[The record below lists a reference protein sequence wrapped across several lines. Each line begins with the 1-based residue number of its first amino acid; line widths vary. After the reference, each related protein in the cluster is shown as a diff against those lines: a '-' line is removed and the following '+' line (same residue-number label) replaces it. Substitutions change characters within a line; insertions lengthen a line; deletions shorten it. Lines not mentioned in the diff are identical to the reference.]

1 MYNHPGHSLHN
12 WPKTSTPSTNFCSFA
27 LRFLRKMVIPKACLL
42 ITIQTSQITQGVWVH
57 LYFQVVYTSFPI
69 FFPHYHWL
77 YYLYCQCKTFFV
89 SMLILARWWGSWATK
104 NSSST
109 PCTIPP
115 GVRMINLSCVC
126 LFCQGSNSE
135 ARSSGNVTFEIIL
148 LIEKILGHL
157 GCIKT
162 CK

>member
-1 MYNHPGHSLHN
+1 MYNHPGHSLLN

-27 LRFLRKMVIPKACLL
+27 LRFLRKMVIPKARLL
-42 ITIQTSQITQGVWVH
+42 ITIRTSQITQGVWVH

-69 FFPHYHWL
+69 FPSQSL
-77 YYLYCQCKTFFV
+77 IILPMQDFFV
-89 SMLILARWWGSWATK
+89 STSILARWWGSWATK

-126 LFCQGSNSE
+126 LFCQGSNLE
-135 ARSSGNVTFEIIL
+135 ARSSGNVIFESIVL
-148 LIEKILGHL
+148 MEKIVRHL